1 MARYKAKANKK
12 LIIALACVVL
22 AAVLTA
28 VAAIG
33 SKGFTI
39 KNPKNYFNNW
49 GKPTTDTET
58 RAPWGGVVDGDGNE
72 MNNEATYAMPAAMA
86 FYSNSSD
93 DILQSPLLASPSVT
107 VMCSHNFELNNI
119 KVDWSVEYPSGAN
132 ATDIITVTP
141 ESDGS
146 TRATVQCS
154 APFDTQITLK
164 ATLRGNTEKTA
175 TCTIDYVKRIERCNF
190 FSIEGTDFEEDGGL
204 SCSPVFGSGT
214 VTGQLKVRQ
223 VFYRLLDTFEE
234 DVQSYLKFDI
244 AFKSYGEGNLTLTKD
259 YENLYTAISGA
270 WAYDMFIKDFE
281 NYDEAHK
288 NAIYFA
294 WRAAFTNG
302 KYLQNQR
309 SIILLDVDI
318 DVLYNGKTL
327 QTFSEIDY
335 TEPRGY
341 NYLSGD
347 TKGYS
352 LAPDLD
358 LNNGVIF

>member
-1 MARYKAKANKK
+1 MAKK
-12 LIIALACVVL
+12 TLYGFIALIIA
-22 AAVLTA
+22 
-28 VAAIG
+28 AAIVIVCGVG
-33 SKGFTI
+33 SSVNGKWF
-39 KNPKNYFNNW
+39 KNKDIQTWFKSW
-49 GKPTTDTET
+49 GQNSSQEET
-58 RAPWGGVVDGDGNE
+58 SAPWGGVVDGDGNE

-93 DILQSPLLASPSVT
+93 DVSQNLRFSSPAVT
-107 VMCSHNFELNNI
+107 VTCSHNFELNNI
-119 KVDWSVEYPSGAN
+119 KVDWSVEYPSGVN

-164 ATLRGNTEKTA
+164 ATLRGNAQKTA
-175 TCTIDYVKRIERCNF
+175 TCAIDYVKRIERCNF

-204 SCSPVFGSGT
+204 SCSAVFGSGT

-244 AFKSYGEGNLTLTKD
+244 AFKSYCEGNLTLTKS

-327 QTFSEIDY
+327 QTFSETDY

-352 LAPDLD
+352 LEPDLD